1 MVPVKIEDEA
11 MFIVPEVVIVP
22 PERPR
27 PVATEVTPLFMEE
40 LATHVGT
47 PLESERIYPFVP
59 AATLPKRAGVAEFE
73 VHIAKSFA
81 TSLVDVAIGLEPGAG
96 VPVS

>member
-1 MVPVKIEDEA
+1 MPPVRGDEA
-11 MFIVPEVVIVP
+11 VID
-22 PERPR
+22 
-27 PVATEVTPLFMEE
+27 VTPLFIEE

-47 PLESERIYPFVP
+47 PLKSERIYPFVP